1 MTLLHIHNPY
11 STKSAKQAITA
22 LASLS
27 LYCLPTWLISIV
39 AIVPVTV
46 MNPTARQVSTDVPY
60 HPTYNGVVF
69 FRNTF
74 DGKLPATD
82 YPKVNVSRKRIPL
95 S

>member
-1 MTLLHIHNPY
+1 MSY
-11 STKSAKQAITA
+11 VFSALKAF
-22 LASLS
+22 SRH
-27 LYCLPTWLISIV
+27 LP

-46 MNPTARQVSTDVPY
+46 LSTSPRQEPTDVPY
-60 HPTYNGVVF
+60 HPSYHGSVL

-82 YPKVNVSRKRIPL
+82 YPKVNVSEHRHICA